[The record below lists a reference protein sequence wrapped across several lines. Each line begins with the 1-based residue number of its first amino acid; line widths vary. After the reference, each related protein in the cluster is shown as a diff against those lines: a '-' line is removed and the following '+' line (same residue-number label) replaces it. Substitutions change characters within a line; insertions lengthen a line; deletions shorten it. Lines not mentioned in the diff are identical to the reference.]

1 MDAFGSVASANQAEG
16 LLFCQR
22 KVKVLFL
29 AERATLQL
37 PGKEKGLRAE
47 VQDGGTLHWE

>member
-22 KVKVLFL
+22 KVKVLL